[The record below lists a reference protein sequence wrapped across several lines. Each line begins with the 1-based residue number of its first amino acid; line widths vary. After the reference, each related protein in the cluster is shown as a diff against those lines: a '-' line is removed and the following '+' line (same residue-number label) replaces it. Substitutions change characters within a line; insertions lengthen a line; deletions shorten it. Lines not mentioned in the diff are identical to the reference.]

1 MTLNRIR
8 RFFIAGLCAAL
19 VAACGQDAGQ
29 NGGRNGGQKTPSRDG
44 QVLRVA
50 AGSLPPSLGNPFRGN
65 GRPGSLLWLAIYD
78 GLTAI
83 DDEGQL
89 GPGLATEW
97 TLVEPTVWRF
107 RLREGVRYSNGRPF
121 DAASAAGVFDFLH
134 SEQGKRTLIGS
145 EARGIVSARATGPLE
160 LEIRT
165 ERPDPVLPRR
175 LAAFMMVEPA
185 ALAEMG
191 MDAYARNPI
200 GTGAFIMTGWDQRT
214 RRLTLARNPESWRPS
229 GIEGVVFYE
238 LPSAAGRT
246 QALLSGDVD
255 LSLVDLE
262 ETERLERNGFHVI
275 HTPSMQVK
283 AYSFRNVGGDPSSP
297 LRDVRVRQALNYAV
311 DKDAI
316 SSLLPKGARPSGQP
330 APRGAFGHDPSIAP
344 YPHDPARARRLL
356 AEAGYPNG
364 FRLTMEVMTDAA
376 PGDDLMSQAVA
387 EYWRAIGVETRL
399 KVMTMPDFL
408 MKYQTNSWAGEAL
421 ALSWNSFQY
430 YDVTRSMEDF
440 SCLRPTPFFC
450 DPAITEKL
458 KVAREIMNDGERLKA
473 YQELGR
479 MYRDAAPSLF
489 LIEHQDLFAYAPRVG
504 GVKIRHRVP
513 VYEEMTLR

>member
-1 MTLNRIR
+1 MTLNRLRLLILTCLG
-8 RFFIAGLCAAL
+8 AVMV
-19 VAACGQDAGQ
+19 VACSQDDA
-29 NGGRNGGQKTPSRDG
+29 KTRTSPNS

-83 DDEGQL
+83 DDDGNL
-89 GPGLATEW
+89 GPSLATDW
-97 TLVEPTVWRF
+97 TLIEPTVWRF
-107 RLREGVRYSNGRPF
+107 RLREGVRYSNKRPF
-121 DAASAAGVFDFLH
+121 DAQAAAEVFAFLH

-145 EARGIVSARATGPLE
+145 EARGIISARAVGPLE

-165 ERPDPVLPRR
+165 QRPDPVLPRR
-175 LAAFMMVEPA
+175 LAAFMMIEPK

-200 GTGAFIMTGWDQRT
+200 GTGAFVMTGWDQRT
-214 RRLTLARNPESWRPS
+214 RRLTLARNPASWRPAT
-229 GIEGVVFYE
+229 IEGVIFYE

-262 ETERLERNGFHVI
+262 ETERLNRNGFHVI

-283 AYSFRNVGGDPSSP
+283 AYSFRNVGGNPASP

-316 SSLLPKGARPSGQP
+316 ASLLPAGANPSGQP
-330 APRGAFGHDPSIAP
+330 APRGAFGHDPSIPP
-344 YPHDPARARRLL
+344 YSYDREKARRLL
-356 AEAGYPNG
+356 ADAGYPNG
-364 FRLTMEVMTDAA
+364 FKLTMEVMTDAA

-387 EYWRAIGVETRL
+387 EYWRAVGVETRL

-450 DPAITEKL
+450 DTVITEKL
-458 KVAREIMNDGERLKA
+458 KTAREIMNDNERLKA
-473 YQELGR
+473 YQELSR
-479 MYRDAAPSLF
+479 LYREAAPSLF
-489 LIEHQDLFAYAPRVG
+489 LIEHQDLFAHAPRVEN
-504 GVKIRHRVP
+504 VKIRHRVP
-513 VYEEMTLR
+513 VYEDMILR